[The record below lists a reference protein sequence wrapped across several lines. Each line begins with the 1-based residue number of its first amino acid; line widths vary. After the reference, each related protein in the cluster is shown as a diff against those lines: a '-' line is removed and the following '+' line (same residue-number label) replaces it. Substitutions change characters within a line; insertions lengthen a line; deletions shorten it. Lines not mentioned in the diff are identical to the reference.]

1 MDLVYQNPFRVLALP
16 VTANDRDIAKR
27 LSDLAIYAEMGQDIE
42 YPSDNYF
49 PTKPERTPDNIF
61 RAKQKIEQPRDKLF
75 YSLFWFWDES
85 TNTVDQMA
93 FDALRNGNYEQAL
106 YFWEQETNQEI
117 TPINKSNY
125 KNLFTLQLALSS
137 QKGEFKKE
145 YFLKAILNSGKF
157 LGNGYFKD
165 FSQKVI
171 GDKHSLVLTDICK
184 IFVDEVIAM
193 VKPFIDDPE
202 KRNVVS
208 IHELLSHF
216 RTYSDSFQNEVIDRF
231 TVKYI
236 HNIERQVILA
246 SQTYEEDISQ
256 ASKAGFNLYNNTR
269 DDLLKLYSALNMN
282 QLKYQIIADKLAN
295 EIVNCSIAYFNEYR
309 DTELDPGEE
318 ALKLLQIS
326 FDIAVGEKLR
336 DRIDEGLP
344 VVQEY
349 VDAKPQRDKLL
360 PVKNERKFIYNLLT
374 ELNSNTPSSQL
385 PEKAS
390 QLVDRAGPPLTV
402 ISRVMGDRDPDY
414 LNLSD
419 IVSSNAIGMCVEFLK
434 WVVDDANRTFSNND
448 SARRIVM
455 QNAVMKVRA
464 PFLKIETLDM
474 KSETRSNLRDIRQ
487 NIGITSQSGSSASST
502 SSGCYIATMVY
513 GTYDAPQV
521 KVLRRYRDE
530 VLLKSLI
537 GTGFVKL
544 YYFISPSLVE
554 KTRKMT
560 SVKSIIRSLLDK
572 VIVQL
577 KGHYEI

>member
-27 LSDLAIYAEMGQDIE
+27 LSDLAIYVEMGQNIE

-49 PTKPERTPDNIF
+49 SPKPVRTPDSIF

-106 YFWEQETNQEI
+106 SFWEQEANKEI
-117 TPINKSNY
+117 SILNKSNY

-137 QKGEFKKE
+137 QKGEFIKE
-145 YFLKAILNSGKF
+145 YFLNGILNSGKF
-157 LGNGYFKD
+157 LGNGYFED

-171 GDKHSLVLTDICK
+171 GGKHSIVLDDISK
-184 IFVDEVIAM
+184 LFVDEVIAI
-193 VKPFIDDPE
+193 VKPYIDDYE
-202 KRNVVS
+202 KRDIVS
-208 IHELLSHF
+208 IQELLAHF
-216 RTYSDSFQNEVIDRF
+216 RTYSESFQNEVIDRF
-231 TVKYI
+231 TAKYI
-236 HNIERQVILA
+236 HNIERQIGLA

-256 ASKAGFNLYNNTR
+256 ASKAGFNLYNKTR
-269 DDLLKLYSALNMN
+269 EDLLRLYSALSIN

-295 EIVNCSIAYFNEYR
+295 EIVNCSIAFFNEFR
-309 DTELDPGEE
+309 DTEIDPGEE
-318 ALKLLQIS
+318 ALTLLQIS
-326 FDIAVGEKLR
+326 RDIAVGEKLR

-349 VDAKPQRDKLL
+349 VDDKPQRDKLL
-360 PVKNERKFIYNLLT
+360 PVKNERKLIYNLLT
-374 ELNSNTPSSQL
+374 ELNSNIPSSQL

-390 QLVDRAGPPLTV
+390 QLVDRAGPSLTV
-402 ISRVMGDRDPDY
+402 ISRVLGDRDQDY
-414 LNLSD
+414 LKLSD

-434 WVVDDANRTFSNND
+434 WVVDDADRTFRNND
-448 SARRIVM
+448 SARRMVM
-455 QNAVMKVRA
+455 QNAVTKVRTA
-464 PFLKIETLDM
+464 FLKIETLDM
-474 KSETRSNLRDIRQ
+474 KPETRSNLREIRK
-487 NIGITSQSGSSASST
+487 NIGITSQSSNSTSA

-513 GTYDAPQV
+513 GSYESPQV
-521 KVLRRYRDE
+521 RVLRRFRDD
-530 VLLKSLI
+530 VLLKSFV
-537 GTGFVKL
+537 GSAFVKI
-544 YYFISPSLVE
+544 YYLISPSLVE

-560 SVKSIIRSLLDK
+560 SVKSIIRSILDK